1 VSWDKNVFFQCSLFH
16 QTRSASP
23 EANYLGVTKP
33 PVICYYETILE
44 AASLRHNTDDAILLE
59 TASLRHNINDAV
71 MLEAAS
77 FRHHK
82 KFKWLKIA
90 GCAWSGVNQYEAS
103 ERNKIIF

>member
-1 VSWDKNVFFQCSLFH
+1 MSWDKNVFFQCSLFH

-44 AASLRHNTDDAILLE
+44 A
-59 TASLRHNINDAV
+59 ASLRHNINDAV